1 MIHQVFHAKF
11 QYIDHP
17 SFSNAVPKNLTIK
30 GMPSVLHKIYI
41 AGNLVLT
48 TELKT

>member
-1 MIHQVFHAKF
+1 MCSKFYSSSGAEIICTYITHRFPVALLIAKC
-11 QYIDHP
+11 DL
-17 SFSNAVPKNLTIK
+17 NL
-30 GMPSVLHKIYI
+30 

>member
-1 MIHQVFHAKF
+1 MRAQEKQANYQKRGKTLVTK
-11 QYIDHP
+11 
-17 SFSNAVPKNLTIK
+17 S
-30 GMPSVLHKIYI
+30 PSVI

>member
-1 MIHQVFHAKF
+1 MPFMMMILC
-11 QYIDHP
+11 
-17 SFSNAVPKNLTIK
+17 NMNK
-30 GMPSVLHKIYI
+30 GVGESI